1 MQATYSTA
9 RAHFPLRPF
18 LLAIIALCVAFVL
31 AASPILVDYARSHG
45 EAKHGAHAEQIREC
59 IQRNGFLQE
68 WFNPLTNRRAR
79 VCQLKE
85 TLFGLQIVQE
95 RGGVWQ
101 EVTSFLKSKLTRLD
115 QVEQYLRN
123 TGYEKI
129 IR

>member
-1 MQATYSTA
+1 MQASYSPT
-9 RAHFPLRPF
+9 RPGIPPWLF
-18 LLAIIALCVAFVL
+18 LTTLVALCVAFVL
-31 AASPILVDYARSHG
+31 AASPILVDYAQSHG
-45 EAKHGAHAEQIREC
+45 EVKHGSHAEQIRDC

-68 WFNPLTNRRAR
+68 WYNPLTNRRAR
-79 VCQLKE
+79 VCQLKP

-101 EVTSFLKSKLTRLD
+101 EVTSFLKSKLTRLE

-129 IR
+129 R